1 MATELK
7 SVLVLGA
14 TGVIGQYIIRSLI
27 EAQASFDRLAVFTS
41 PSTVEKKAKEIESLE
56 EKGVQ
61 VIVGDLTNQENVLKA
76 YEGSDTVISCV
87 GRNMIKAQIDL
98 IRWAEESSPNIKRF
112 FPSEYGTDIEYG
124 PESVF
129 EKPHQAK
136 LAVRNYIKSSI
147 RRVEYT
153 YLVTG
158 PYADLYIAKLSQ
170 NPCLGS
176 FDIEEKKATLLGS
189 GDDPISLTTMNNV
202 GKLLVAAL
210 RNPTASRNRAL
221 RVNSFT
227 TTPKRIL
234 AEYERQTGT
243 NWDVS
248 YTSLDD
254 LKKLEKNAWE
264 SGDSLA
270 AIYTLRRIWTEGGT
284 IYEFTDNELI
294 GMHPEDLDSLED
306 AITMAIS
313 SNGQEAFRSG
323 DL

>member
-1 MATELK
+1 MSTELK
-7 SVLVLGA
+7 SVLVFGA
-14 TGVIGQYIIRSLI
+14 TGVIGQYIITSLI
-27 EAQASFDRLAVFTS
+27 KAETCFERLAIFTS
-41 PSTVEKKAKEIESLE
+41 PSTVDKKAKQVGALK
-56 EKGVQ
+56 EKGVEI
-61 VIVGDLTNQENVLKA
+61 IVGDFTNKEDVLKA
-76 YEGSDTVISCV
+76 YAGFDVVVSCV
-87 GRNMIKAQIDL
+87 GRNMITAQIDL

-124 PESVF
+124 PESAF

-136 LAVRNYIKSSI
+136 LEVRNYIKSSI

-170 NPCLGS
+170 NPHLGS
-176 FDIEEKKATLLGS
+176 FDHEEKKATLLGS
-189 GDDPISLTTMNNV
+189 GNDPISLTTMNDV

-210 RNPTASRNRAL
+210 RNQTASRNRAL

-227 TTPKRIL
+227 TTPNQIL

-243 NWDVS
+243 KWDVN
-248 YTSLDD
+248 YTSLEE
-254 LKKLEKNAWE
+254 LNTLEKNAWK

-284 IYEFTDNELI
+284 VYESTDNKDI
-294 GMHPEDLDSLED
+294 DMHPVDLDSLED
-306 AITMAIS
+306 AVKMAVS
-313 SNGQEAFRSG
+313 LHGQEAFRSG